1 LSVRAVSIKTL
12 PPIGDYADYLPSNF
26 SSESSQEMINTMG
39 PNFLP
44 NNPTD
49 LNTEL
54 LNVIISD
61 LSTELLDV
69 VISDLNT
76 ELLNVIISDL
86 STELLSIILS
96 DLNIELL
103 NAENVFPR
111 FEDTSLF
118 KGLTEGH
125 LVESIKLLEAEN
137 ESKNGVMTS
146 SYFSKRFKV
155 DKICNMLYK

>member
-44 NNPTD
+44 NNPT
-49 LNTEL
+49 
-54 LNVIISD
+54 
-61 LSTELLDV
+61 
-69 VISDLNT
+69 DLNT